1 MKNLRKMKQVIEKL
15 KTEIADIKLKIVQN
29 KDKISEIKNDIY
41 KRKEEGVM
49 AIHYRHLLRIHDQL
63 EMEDIELRHT
73 LHHYR
78 QALVHICRANGIDAD
93 TILPEKTIEEIIEEL
108 RQESNSKKSQ
118 ELK

>member
-1 MKNLRKMKQVIEKL
+1 MKQVIEKL

-49 AIHYRHLLRIHDQL
+49 AFHYRHLLRIHDQL

-73 LHHYR
+73 LHHYH

-108 RQESNSKKSQ
+108 RQESNAKKI
-118 ELK
+118 KN